1 VPFVPR
7 KQKPL
12 IIFSWFGLLG
22 NFGWQQLAMSGQE
35 QFVTWWLRTWKM
47 VLKGW
52 RKAYD
57 SLIFL
62 VAWQLWLQRNAQTF
76 QHDGDVMTLNKIV
89 SYIVS

>member
-1 VPFVPR
+1 
-7 KQKPL
+7 
-12 IIFSWFGLLG
+12 
-22 NFGWQQLAMSGQE
+22 
-35 QFVTWWLRTWKM
+35 M
-47 VLKGW
+47 VRKGW

-76 QHDGDVMTLNKIV
+76 QHDGDVMTLDKIV